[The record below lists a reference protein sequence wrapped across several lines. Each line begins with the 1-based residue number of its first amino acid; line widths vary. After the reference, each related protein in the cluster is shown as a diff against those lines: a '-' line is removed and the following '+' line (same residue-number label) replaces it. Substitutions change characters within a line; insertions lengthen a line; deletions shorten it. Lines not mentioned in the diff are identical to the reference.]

1 LNFPNGKNPPKMKK
15 RKLEAEINYDF
26 SLFGIISPLKEY
38 KLAWFLNNELDVH
51 LDKAKDIEIV
61 FLKNQNLII
70 SNFQYETEHSKIRL
84 LKNKSV
90 DQFADNSAFLLPEL
104 HRFDYLIIVEGFDG
118 TYSNKNLKEKLS
130 SIPQVQFVQSFP
142 IDSLKSKENLIF

>member
-1 LNFPNGKNPPKMKK
+1 MKK

-38 KLAWFLNNELDVH
+38 KLAWSLNSKLDMH
-51 LDKAKDIEIV
+51 LDKEKDIEIE
-61 FLKNQNLII
+61 FLKNQNLLI
-70 SNFQYETEHSKIRL
+70 SNFLYQTEHSSIRL

-104 HRFDYLIIVEGFDG
+104 HRFDYFIIIQGFDG
-118 TYSNKNLKEKLS
+118 VYSSQGIKEILS
-130 SIPQVQFVQSFP
+130 SIPQIQFVQSFP